1 MATIRET
8 ARVNR
13 TLGTGPGPAS
23 ALVFSRSRLVR
34 TGIRNTLDRAGFTV
48 ALEAPSPAMV
58 MSAARRLVI
67 GLAVLEVDSDFGQD
81 FPPEA
86 FRTLTAATRVVLLC
100 DCPAASVAAL
110 AAGAAACL
118 SRSASPQELILA
130 AVSAARGRRLIG
142 GSAVLEMIKLAEAG
156 RVNREAMA
164 LVQTR
169 LSPRETQVLQ
179 ALANGWGNG
188 VIAAS
193 LHISPKTVKNH
204 VGNILHKL
212 GLENRIQAAVLA
224 VQAGIGSGEI
234 ISNFDAVRA
243 AMAGPASAGRPQ
255 L

>member
-1 MATIRET
+1 MATVRESAT
-8 ARVNR
+8 VNR

-34 TGIRNTLDRAGFTV
+34 AGIRNTLDRAGFAV

-58 MSAARRLVI
+58 VSAARRLVI
-67 GLAVLEVDSDFGQD
+67 GLAVIEVESDFGQD
-81 FPPEA
+81 FPLET
-86 FRTLTAATRVVLLC
+86 FGMLTATTRVVLLC

-118 SRSASPQELILA
+118 PRSASPQELILA

-169 LSPRETQVLQ
+169 LSPRETEVLQ